1 MKTMYAK
8 VDTTNFPMVNVAFTG
23 EKANDTNFALYLKEL
38 KEIYTEKEKIGIVFD
53 ARKAI
58 IPGIAFQ
65 KMQATWLKENNQLMK
80 DYCVGTAYVISNTI
94 IRNVL
99 KAIFAFQEQ
108 PVPYLVCS
116 TLEEAEKWI
125 ENQFE
130 N

>member
-1 MKTMYAK
+1 MKTLYAK
-8 VDTTNFPMVNVAFTG
+8 VDATNFPMVNVAFTG
-23 EKANDTNFALYLKEL
+23 EKANDTNFSLYLKEL

-99 KAIFAFQEQ
+99 KAIFAFQQQ
-108 PVPYLVCS
+108 PVPYLVCG